1 MMNNKAKQ
9 MKLLTI
15 QADSKTVKGEKKGY
29 LTAIMYLAPYKLS
42 GYQVCPMAEIAGCV
56 GDCLNTAGRG
66 GMAKADAE
74 TITVD
79 GYVVK
84 LNTIQKAR
92 ITRTRFFFEDRA
104 GFMAQ
109 LIKEISAARKKA
121 TKMGLTLVV
130 RLNGTSDIRWESVST
145 YQQKANRRGYATIFD
160 VFSDIQFYDYTKIPN
175 RDTKHI
181 SNYHLTFS
189 VSARKEFYKIWDK
202 AQEFYGRGM
211 NYAAVFKGVLPKGYQ
226 GYPVIN
232 GDESDLRF
240 LDLKGVVVGLKA
252 KGQARK
258 STSGFAVAA

>member
-1 MMNNKAKQ
+1 
-9 MKLLTI
+9 MKLLNI
-15 QADSKTVKGEKKGY
+15 DANAKTVKGQKKGY
-29 LTAIMYLAPYKLS
+29 MTAILYLAPWKLS
-42 GYQVCPMAEIAGCV
+42 GYQVCPMAEVAGCV

-66 GMAKADAE
+66 GMARADAD
-74 TITVD
+74 TIEID
-79 GYVVK
+79 GHTVK
-84 LNTIQKAR
+84 LNAIQKAR
-92 ITRTRFFFEDRA
+92 IARTRFFFENRY

-130 RLNGTSDIRWESVST
+130 RLNGTSDIRWEHVCISYDSS
-145 YQQKANRRGYATIFD
+145 ATIFD

-189 VSARKEFYKIWDK
+189 VSARKEFYPFWLK
-202 AQEFYGRGM
+202 AQKNYGRGM
-211 NYAAVFKGVLPKGYQ
+211 NYAVVFKNKQLPVGYE

-240 LDLKGVVVGLKA
+240 LDKKGVVVGLKA
-252 KGQARK
+252 KGQAKK
-258 STSGFAVAA
+258 SNSGFAVAA

>member
-15 QADSKTVKGEKKGY
+15 QADSKTVKGETKGY

-79 GYVVK
+79 GHVVK

-92 ITRTRFFFEDRA
+92 ITRTRFFFEDRY

-109 LIKEISAARKKA
+109 LSKEISNAKKMAAKKN
-121 TKMGLTLVV
+121 MTLVV
-130 RLNGTSDIRWESVST
+130 RLNGTSDIRWEDVCISYDSS
-145 YQQKANRRGYATIFD
+145 ATIFD
-160 VFSDIQFYDYTKIPN
+160 VHSDTQFYDYTKIPN

-181 SNYHLTFS
+181 PNYHLTFS
-189 VSARKEFYKIWDK
+189 VSARKAFYKIWDK
-202 AQEFYGRGM
+202 AQAFFGRGM
-211 NYAAVFKGVLPKGYQ
+211 NYAVVFKNKKLPAGYD

-240 LDLKGVVVGLKA
+240 LDKKGVVVGLYA
-252 KGQARK
+252 KGHAKK
-258 STSGFAVAA
+258 SNSGFAVAA